1 MTRRRLTRPLGATLA
16 AVLALQ
22 LALSLVW
29 LGRELHHVCT
39 GEACPI
45 CQAMGQVTRAVTQGT
60 VGTATVLALARAPRA
75 IAGAPTYVAPER
87 SVCTLVSL
95 GVRLDT

>member
-1 MTRRRLTRPLGATLA
+1 MTRRRLTRPLGAALA

-29 LGRELHHVCT
+29 LGRELYHACT

-45 CQAMGQVTRAVTQGT
+45 CQAMGQVARAVTQGA
-60 VGTATVLALARAPRA
+60 VGTATVLALAPVPRA
-75 IAGAPTYVAPER
+75 IAGAPTYVAPELA
-87 SVCTLVSL
+87 VCTLVSL